1 MYKDKRVL
9 VVGMARSGIAAVNR
23 LVDLGAKVTI
33 NDSKSEEDLKDVIN
47 IISESVF
54 NKILGKQPVDL
65 SIYDLVVLSPGV
77 PTDLPFIKKAKELN
91 VEVIGE
97 FELGYRLSKGTFY
110 GITGTN
116 GKTTTTTL
124 TALMFEEDKKNNP
137 SKYSSVYAVGNIGRA
152 IVSVSKETDEKSVLI
167 TELSSFQ
174 LESAN
179 EFNVHIGVILNLT
192 EDHLNRHKTM
202 EKYIDAKCNIF
213 KNQTEEDFLILN
225 YDDILTRNLT
235 TRNIKSKVIF
245 FSRKEKIK
253 NGFYI
258 EGSKLYADFKEKI
271 EIMKVSDILVPGNH
285 NLENVLA
292 ASAIAYL
299 AGIEP
304 KIISLA
310 ASKFKG
316 VEHRLE
322 YVGNLNGVDCYNDSK
337 GTNPDS
343 SIVAVNSMTK
353 PTLLIAGGLDKGSVF
368 DEFTKTFEGKV
379 KLLILLGDTKFLIR
393 DTALKYNF
401 KNIILVKNMEEAVNV
416 AFENSVSGDAIL
428 LSPSCA
434 SWDMYTS
441 FEARGNDFKECL
453 KKG

>member
-1 MYKDKRVL
+1 MYKDKKVL
-9 VVGMARSGIAAVNR
+9 VVGMAKSGIAAVNR

-33 NDSKSEEDLKDVIN
+33 NDSKSEEDLKEVIN
-47 IISESVF
+47 SISKSIS

-65 SIYDLVVLSPGV
+65 SIYDLVILSPGV
-77 PTDLPFIKKAKELN
+77 PTDLEFIKKAKDLN
-91 VEVIGE
+91 IEVIGE
-97 FELGYRLSKGTFY
+97 FELGYRLSKGIFY

-124 TALMFEEDKKNNP
+124 TALIFEEEKKNNP
-137 SKYSSVYAVGNIGRA
+137 SKYSSVYAVGNIGKA
-152 IVSVSKETDEKSVLI
+152 IVSVSKETDEKSALI

-174 LESAN
+174 LESVN
-179 EFNVHIGVILNLT
+179 EFNVHIAAILNLT

-213 KNQTEEDFLILN
+213 KNQTEEDFLVLN

-235 TRNIKSKVIF
+235 NRNIKSKVVF
-245 FSRKEKIK
+245 FSRKRKVE

-258 EGSKLYADFKEKI
+258 ENNKIYADFNEKV

-292 ASAIAYL
+292 ASAISYL
-299 AGIEP
+299 AGIKP

-310 ASKFKG
+310 TSKFNG

-322 YVGNLNGVDCYNDSK
+322 YLGELNGVDCYNDSK

-353 PTLLIAGGLDKGSVF
+353 PTLLIAGGLDKGNAF
-368 DEFTKTFEGKV
+368 DEFVKTFEGKV

-401 KNIILVKNMEEAVNV
+401 HKIILVENMKEAVR
-416 AFENSVSGDAIL
+416 AALKNSISGDTIL
-428 LSPSCA
+428 LSPACA

-441 FEARGNDFKECL
+441 FEARGNDFKKYL